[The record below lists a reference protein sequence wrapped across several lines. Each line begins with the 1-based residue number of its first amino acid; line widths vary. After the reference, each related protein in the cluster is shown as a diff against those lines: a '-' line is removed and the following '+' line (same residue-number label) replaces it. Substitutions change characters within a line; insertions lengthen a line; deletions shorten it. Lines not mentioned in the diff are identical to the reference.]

1 MEIAIVTDWTSRRL
15 AVAKHSGAVP
25 WHCTS
30 ELSSRGEDV
39 APALLLTC
47 PAGAHFPQTILQHHP
62 QAAVGR
68 CQRLDVSQSPKA
80 RKVAVRRFRQVR
92 AALMS
97 TRVRRPQLRAATSR
111 LPGRGRWRSGRPGA
125 QLAPIRGGQGRGGK
139 PDSWPCP
146 KTYNPLSA
154 WQLVRKRTTVYE
166 RSMPHFHVWI
176 VEEIWRG
183 RAGVVALVRLETNFE
198 YRTAAVRSAPPG
210 SLFRVFLCREEH

>member
-68 CQRLDVSQSPKA
+68 CQRLDVSHVAQGAQS
-80 RKVAVRRFRQVR
+80 RRM
-92 AALMS
+92 AIS
-97 TRVRRPQLRAATSR
+97 PGTRCSDVHPGPPSSATSGD
-111 LPGRGRWRSGRPGA
+111 LTA
-125 QLAPIRGGQGRGGK
+125 GQGRRPPAKWSPRASARADPRWARQGRQARLL
-139 PDSWPCP
+139 PCP

-154 WQLVRKRTTVYE
+154 WQLVRQTDNRV
-166 RSMPHFHVWI
+166 RAFHGSTFTSGLS
-176 VEEIWRG
+176 RKSG
-183 RAGVVALVRLETNFE
+183 G
-198 YRTAAVRSAPPG
+198 AAPAWSPW
-210 SLFRVFLCREEH
+210 

>member
-1 MEIAIVTDWTSRRL
+1 MEIDIVTDWTSRRL

-68 CQRLDVSQSPKA
+68 CQRLDVSPTSPKA

-97 TRVRRPQLRAATSR
+97 TRVRRPQLPHGCRVEAAGEVVAQGLSSR
-111 LPGRGRWRSGRPGA
+111 RSAVGKAGAASPTPGR
-125 QLAPIRGGQGRGGK
+125 
-139 PDSWPCP
+139 
-146 KTYNPLSA
+146 
-154 WQLVRKRTTVYE
+154 VRKRTI
-166 RSMPHFHVWI
+166 PC
-176 VEEIWRG
+176 
-183 RAGVVALVRLETNFE
+183 
-198 YRTAAVRSAPPG
+198 PPG
-210 SLFRVFLCREEH
+210 SLSENGQPCTSVPCPTFTSGLSRKSGGAAPAWSPW